1 MHTHYHQQNELL
13 DDIHLEAQQGGDT
26 KYFYDLLQKIESNS
40 REWIFHQVQSKL
52 SLEQHES
59 LIKRKHGIIDYI
71 MLELAN
77 KER

>member
-1 MHTHYHQQNELL
+1 MHTHYHQQNEF
-13 DDIHLEAQQGGDT
+13 LEKVQQEAELGGD
-26 KYFYDLLQKIESNS
+26 KIYYDNLLKKIESNS
-40 REWIFHQVQSKL
+40 RDWIFHQVQSKL

-59 LIKRKHGIIDYI
+59 LIKRKHDIIYYI

>member
-13 DDIHLEAQQGGDT
+13 DDMQLEAQQGGDT

-40 REWIFHQVQSKL
+40 RDWIFHQVQSKL

-59 LIKRKHGIIDYI
+59 LIKRKHGLMEFIRN
-71 MLELAN
+71 EL
-77 KER
+77 KDME